1 MSAEINTPKLKSVAF
16 VYRVWRLGTRLTQR
30 RQNLKGWM
38 IFV

>member
-16 VYRVWRLGTRLTQR
+16 VYMVWCLGTRLTQR